1 MVESC
6 HLLMFWGMYCFISGK
21 SFLFKNTVVLRGGGG
36 GGGGGGGSPLKF
48 WKTRFRDNG

>member
-1 MVESC
+1 MRAKTAHDISIENVQRRSV
-6 HLLMFWGMYCFISGK
+6 LL
-21 SFLFKNTVVLRGGGG
+21 R

>member
-1 MVESC
+1 MVIDEDLKWEPHVQ
-6 HLLMFWGMYCFISGK
+6 HLTQKLK
-21 SFLFKNTVVLRGGGG
+21 SALR